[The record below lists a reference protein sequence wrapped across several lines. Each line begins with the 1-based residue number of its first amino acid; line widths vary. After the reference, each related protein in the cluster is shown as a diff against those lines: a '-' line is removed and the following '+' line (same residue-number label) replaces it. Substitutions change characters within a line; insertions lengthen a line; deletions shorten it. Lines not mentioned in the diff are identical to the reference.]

1 MNDNS
6 HNLVVDKS
14 AAKKHEKKLRTLLS
28 AFFGFLGKKP
38 KPTDEE
44 VRTELQRRETEWQ
57 IYCIQNNLDI
67 RTSLMFNA
75 KVSYEWERNRIK
87 DSM

>member
-6 HNLVVDKS
+6 HNLVVDKN
-14 AAKKHEKKLRTLLS
+14 AAKKHEKKLRALLS

-44 VRTELQRRETEWQ
+44 VRTELQRREIEWQ

-87 DSM
+87 GRM